1 LYLDKNFG
9 GVFIFWDRLFRT
21 YQPLVEPVNYGL
33 TAALPHRDFFNLQTF
48 FFKKL
53 LANFK
58 SMGFKDGIR
67 LLFVGPENQSSEIP
81 SVLPLETNTSKT
93 KVIIGVLIYVLAYQA
108 LIQIENLVWF
118 IIVFLL
124 NFIAIII
131 INGINFSKSIN
142 KTPDI
147 NEH

>member
-1 LYLDKNFG
+1 
-9 GVFIFWDRLFRT
+9 
-21 YQPLVEPVNYGL
+21 
-33 TAALPHRDFFNLQTF
+33 
-48 FFKKL
+48 
-53 LANFK
+53 
-58 SMGFKDGIR
+58 MGFKDGIR

-93 KVIIGVLIYVLAYQA
+93 KLIIGVLIYVLAYQT

-131 INGINFSKSIN
+131 INGIHFSKNTDETS
-142 KTPDI
+142 DI
-147 NEH
+147 KKH